1 MSKLESKPEKDT
13 LETLA
18 RIEQDFSTLKTYLE
32 QMVFLQKEILDK
44 LAQERFEIKGTEKSS
59 LDAAVLLR
67 FPDHLRKTI
76 IALSKVIDGRADE
89 VANITGRARAIESG
103 YLNQLVRMGY
113 VKKMR
118 RKHQIY
124 FSIQDGYNHG

>member
-1 MSKLESKPEKDT
+1 MSKLESKSEKDT
-13 LETLA
+13 LEVLA

-32 QMVFLQKEILDK
+32 QMVFLQKEILGR
-44 LAQERFEIKGTEKSS
+44 LAHEHVETQKTEGGS
-59 LDAAVLLR
+59 LDASVLLK

-76 IALSKVIDGRADE
+76 IALSKIIDGRADE

-113 VKKMR
+113 VDKIR

-124 FSIQDGYNHG
+124 FSIQDGFNHG

>member
-1 MSKLESKPEKDT
+1 MSKEEKDT
-13 LETLA
+13 ADALA
-18 RIEQDFSTLKTYLE
+18 RIEKDFGALRTYLE
-32 QMVFLQKEILDK
+32 QMVFLQKEILNK
-44 LAQERFEIKGTEKSS
+44 LGQERAIIKENVDSS
-59 LDAAVLLR
+59 LDAAVLLK
-67 FPDHLRKTI
+67 FPDHLRKTM
-76 IALSKVIDGRADE
+76 IALSRVIDGRADE
-89 VANITGRARAIESG
+89 VAKITGRARAIESG